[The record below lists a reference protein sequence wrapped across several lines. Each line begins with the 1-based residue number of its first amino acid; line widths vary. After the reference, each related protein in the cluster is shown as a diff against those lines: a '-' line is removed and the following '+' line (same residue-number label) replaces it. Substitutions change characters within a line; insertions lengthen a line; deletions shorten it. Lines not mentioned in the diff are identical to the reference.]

1 MLDRVPNWGIA
12 LLAGAVF
19 TLGLAP
25 FDIWPIIPLSAGLLY
40 TALNRTR
47 RAGGIGFAYGAGF
60 FGAGVSWVYVSIH
73 VYGNTPVWLA
83 AGLTTVFCSGLGL
96 LFAAQGVAFARLAS
110 RHPAW
115 RAVQFASLWVL
126 FEWLRSWLLTGFPW
140 LYAGYGALDSPLA
153 GWIPVVGVYGTSWFL
168 IAIKQPIAIRNQDVP

>member
-12 LLAGAVF
+12 LLAGVIF
-19 TLGLAP
+19 PLGLAP
-25 FDIWPIIPLSAGLLY
+25 FDVWPVIPLSGGLLY
-40 TALNRTR
+40 TALNRTQH
-47 RAGGIGFAYGAGF
+47 AGGIGFAYGAGF

-83 AGLTTVFCSGLGL
+83 VGLTTVFCGGLGL

-115 RAVQFASLWVL
+115 RAVQFAS
-126 FEWLRSWLLTGFPW
+126 
-140 LYAGYGALDSPLA
+140 
-153 GWIPVVGVYGTSWFL
+153 
-168 IAIKQPIAIRNQDVP
+168 